1 MSAEIAFL
9 VAFLASPKALQSM
22 GKPSLQTAVCLDPSI
37 IEGTS
42 PQRLVSIL
50 HRFTRGETQ

>member
-9 VAFLASPKALQSM
+9 VAFLASPK
-22 GKPSLQTAVCLDPSI
+22 SLAIKGETIAADGGMLGPII
-37 IEGTS
+37 IEGTA

-50 HRFTRGETQ
+50 RRFTGGETQ